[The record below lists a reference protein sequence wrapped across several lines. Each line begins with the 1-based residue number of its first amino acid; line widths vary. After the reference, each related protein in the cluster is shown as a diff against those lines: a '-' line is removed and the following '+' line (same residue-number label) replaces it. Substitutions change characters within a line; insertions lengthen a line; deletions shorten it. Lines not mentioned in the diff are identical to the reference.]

1 MKKSKKTAFKTP
13 CILSQRLTG
22 ILARTD
28 GLKAPLR
35 GTFECVDNS
44 WRRSFAFKNQSKAV
58 FSRHTRPPKNDV
70 FFKKITK
77 KSLKIQPRHTI
88 EKPQKMP
95 VIPDFLA
102 RHTVKNARHTP
113 FFGPSYRKKPPS
125 YLKKSPSYTIF
136 YPVIPNFWPVIQ

>member
-102 RHTVKNARHTP
+102 RHT
-113 FFGPSYRKKPPS
+113 PSYRKKCPS
-125 YLKKSPSYTIF
+125 YLI
-136 YPVIPNFWPVIQ
+136 FWPVIPEKTPVIP